1 MNLRSK
7 AVGLTALL
15 LASFIGAACGSAGRT
30 SSSVQ
35 GKPLQGKAAQL
46 PAARMGGTSD
56 LAAQVPLAGPRIVKT
71 ATLTLEVGKGAFDRA
86 FQQATLVAGG
96 HGGYVSTSQISHDRE
111 RSGLLMVRVPAA
123 QFEATLGE
131 LRGLGRLKEEQVSGE
146 DVTSQFVDLQA
157 RLRNW
162 RAQESVLLRLM
173 AGSRSIDD
181 SLKVQGQLQAVQ
193 LQIEE
198 ITGQLRQLS
207 NQSDLATISLSI
219 REAPLVGA
227 KPGLT
232 FALAWKRGL
241 HGLRVTAAR
250 LLVGLGYIAPFA
262 LIGLAALLG
271 WAGVRRVRRPTPSA

>member
-1 MNLRSK
+1 
-7 AVGLTALL
+7 
-15 LASFIGAACGSAGRT
+15 
-30 SSSVQ
+30 
-35 GKPLQGKAAQL
+35 
-46 PAARMGGTSD
+46 MGGTSD

-86 FQQATLVAGG
+86 FQQAMLVAGG

-131 LRGLGRLKEEQVSGE
+131 LRALGRVKDEQVSGE

-219 REAPLVGA
+219 REAPLVEA